1 MENPLG
7 DDVIASVLETLRR
20 GHLYRYDVD
29 RPEESEVARLEQRFS
44 ESIGTRYALGLNSC
58 SSALFLALMAVGV
71 SPGDEVLV
79 PAFTFIAVPSAIID
93 ARAKPVLVE
102 TTVDYAM
109 DCADLE
115 RKITPRSRWLLL
127 SYMRGHVPDLD
138 RVLGLCRQRGIEVI
152 EDVAHGLGVEWGG
165 VPLGRFGRAAAFSF
179 QSHKLV
185 DAGEGGML
193 VTDDP
198 EIASRAAVLA
208 DCKEGNWRKHIATQV
223 EAARFEPL
231 VNALPAYGLRMSSLT
246 AAAILPQLSHVEERV
261 ERHNANYTSLAGL
274 LARSSRVRVPVFS
287 PRLRPACD
295 NMQLDIPGLEPDQL
309 RRFLTLAA
317 SRGVELG
324 IYGLDPANAR
334 CYWNWTF
341 FETGDCPQTRALLSR
356 TVDMRLPLWLE
367 KPHLELIA
375 AVVLESLDAVS

>member
-1 MENPLG
+1 
-7 DDVIASVLETLRR
+7 
-20 GHLYRYDVD
+20 
-29 RPEESEVARLEQRFS
+29 
-44 ESIGTRYALGLNSC
+44 
-58 SSALFLALMAVGV
+58 
-71 SPGDEVLV
+71 
-79 PAFTFIAVPSAIID
+79 
-93 ARAKPVLVE
+93 
-102 TTVDYAM
+102 
-109 DCADLE
+109 
-115 RKITPRSRWLLL
+115 
-127 SYMRGHVPDLD
+127 
-138 RVLGLCRQRGIEVI
+138 VLGLCRQRGIEVI

-208 DCKEGNWRKHIATQV
+208 GCTEGNWRKHIATQV